1 MPLYI
6 VIYCPEV
13 ICLSI
18 PITVNEIDKNKAQSH
33 CNESSKKKIKE
44 KKKVIVKKCDV

>member
-33 CNESSKKKIKE
+33 CNESSKKKDKRE
-44 KKKVIVKKCDV
+44 KKKLL